1 MSDSVKS
8 FLKEWGLLILLT
20 FFVSSCR
27 SFLAEPRYIPSG
39 SMLPE
44 LQINDRLIIE
54 KLSLRNSLPKRGDIV
69 VFKSPYSFDEKDFEF
84 KLIDIVKEPPLVN
97 YLNLAL
103 EQYSDDKKRIL
114 NTRGQAFK
122 TLNLDIYGLS
132 RQEIIQLL
140 LSDGKL
146 IKRPFLI
153 YEEEKVILGFNEIE
167 YAKQFI

>member
-1 MSDSVKS
+1 MKKIILYSY
-8 FLKEWGLLILLT
+8 LKCST
-20 FFVSSCR
+20 CR
-27 SFLAEPRYIPSG
+27 KAAKWLESR
-39 SMLPE
+39 
-44 LQINDRLIIE
+44 DC
-54 KLSLRNSLPKRGDIV
+54 
-69 VFKSPYSFDEKDFEF
+69 EF
-84 KLIDIVKEPPLVN
+84 KLIDIVKEPPLVK

-103 EQYSDDKKRIL
+103 EQYSDNKKRIF

-132 RQEIIQLL
+132 REEIIQLL

>member
-1 MSDSVKS
+1 MKKIVLYSY
-8 FLKEWGLLILLT
+8 LKCSTCRKAAKWL
-20 FFVSSCR
+20 VSR
-27 SFLAEPRYIPSG
+27 
-39 SMLPE
+39 
-44 LQINDRLIIE
+44 
-54 KLSLRNSLPKRGDIV
+54 
-69 VFKSPYSFDEKDFEF
+69 DFEF

-103 EQYSDDKKRIL
+103 EQYSDDKKRIF

-122 TLNLDIYGLS
+122 TLNPDIYGLS
-132 RQEIIQLL
+132 REEVIQLL
-140 LSDGKL
+140 LNDGKL